1 MREKLKILAKRIKET
16 RKNTENVRVKV
27 KEKREQRKA
36 RQYSIAK
43 EFGFSPESVPKRKKV
58 KINARTVENW
68 FKNYKKEYLGISK
81 HGKWTVKQLTLGK
94 RLLKEYGDDDV
105 KKAVQYMCE
114 KWDQILANTSLNG
127 VPNVSLLWGMRESI
141 FAYVETGKDF
151 FKQNKT
157 NIDEFVDDGK
167 NEMTW

>member
-1 MREKLKILAKRIKET
+1 MRDKLKILARRIRETKQNTKEV
-16 RKNTENVRVKV
+16 RKEVKT
-27 KEKREQRKA
+27 KRERRRAKN
-36 RQYSIAK
+36 RSIAQ
-43 EFGFSPESVPKRKKV
+43 EFGFPSEVPTPKKKR
-58 KINARTVENW
+58 INAKTVEGW
-68 FKNYKKEYLGISK
+68 FKGYKREYLGISN

-105 KKAVQYMCE
+105 KEAVKYMCE

-157 NIDEFVDDGK
+157 DIDEFVEEGD
-167 NEMTW
+167 NEMSW